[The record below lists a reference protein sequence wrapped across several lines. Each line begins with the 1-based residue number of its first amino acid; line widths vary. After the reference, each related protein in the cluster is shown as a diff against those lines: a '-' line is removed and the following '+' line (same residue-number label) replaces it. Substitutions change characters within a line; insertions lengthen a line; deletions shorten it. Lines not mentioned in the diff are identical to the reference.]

1 MQVEQ
6 AGPPNRP
13 ERCLQE
19 NNRAS
24 QGRSRTRKRN
34 RPSLPLEGSFLPRPT
49 GKKPSRAFGRA
60 PICRVTSGFPIEAL
74 TRSAS
79 TPTGA
84 SGAPRPAPR
93 SPRGKPKAA
102 AIGRGGVFR
111 GDGEGKGPPAGN
123 RRSAKSD
130 FPAIRKSR
138 TPGGG
143 WQRPCHRSLF
153 EILRRGRIFGRYQF
167 LFEVPRAS
175 SSCSLLP
182 PRSWKG
188 THKIHRSGILYA
200 SALPEGRLRLLR
212 PRLPAAG
219 DDESP
224 GPPFQKFVAMDA
236 TAAPKTAGRAGRFL
250 EAPLHHQTAGRNHP
264 HQRPVRKT
272 RAFRSPPC
280 RK

>member
-13 ERCLQE
+13 GRCLQE

-130 FPAIRKSR
+130 FPAIRKASVAGGEMAEAMPSLPFRNPSEGANLRSVPIPFRSASR
-138 TPGGG
+138 KFL
-143 WQRPCHRSLF
+143 LF
-153 EILRRGRIFGRYQF
+153 TSPAPVLERNPQNPPVRNFVRIRASRGTASAPPPKASRRRG
-167 LFEVPRAS
+167 
-175 SSCSLLP
+175 
-182 PRSWKG
+182 
-188 THKIHRSGILYA
+188 
-200 SALPEGRLRLLR
+200 
-212 PRLPAAG
+212 
-219 DDESP
+219 
-224 GPPFQKFVAMDA
+224 
-236 TAAPKTAGRAGRFL
+236 
-250 EAPLHHQTAGRNHP
+250 
-264 HQRPVRKT
+264 
-272 RAFRSPPC
+272 
-280 RK
+280 